1 MSNRGIQIIGN
12 DIYHSREKVASIAE
26 TAILGYQEE
35 FKEQILFDNKAEQE
49 NDRIEE
55 LQDEVDSLN
64 DALTDKEA
72 ELDGLKYDVEE
83 ANEKIEEL
91 EDKIVELEEQLRE
104 KNNGNS

>member
-1 MSNRGIQIIGN
+1 M
-12 DIYHSREKVASIAE
+12 
-26 TAILGYQEE
+26 
-35 FKEQILFDNKAEQE
+35 
-49 NDRIEE
+49 
-55 LQDEVDSLN
+55 N